1 MTHSIN
7 QQDVEQLIQL
17 LQLATSSNN
26 QQQQQVYAALH
37 QL

>member
-26 QQQQQVYAALH
+26 QQQQQVYASLH